1 MSVDHRR
8 TIVHVRQKLEDLR
21 RIATAPEGDPE
32 QRVSILR
39 NMIDDLDRDLVE
51 LKTSLPQ
58 LEPLDR

>member
-8 TIVHVRQKLEDLR
+8 TIVHVRQTLEDLR

-32 QRVSILR
+32 QRISILR
-39 NMIDDLDRDLVE
+39 NMIDDLDRDLVA
-51 LKTSLPQ
+51 LLAALPP